1 MPSSLNGTGVTFD
14 DGTTQSTA
22 ATAGNYIMRTITST
36 STWTKPSGLKAVK
49 VTLVGA
55 GGNGG
60 TRANTVYT
68 SAGGNGGNGGGAIE
82 YIPAPS
88 IPGPVSVTVGTAPSK
103 TSSFGAFLSATGGGN
118 GGSSSGST
126 NGANGTS
133 GIGSG
138 GDINVQGCAAEPA
151 TTNPITLTPISAF
164 GLGIAATRPG
174 DGAIPGTNGVGF
186 GAGATGGRA
195 PSPGTFPGG
204 TGTSGVVIVEEFY

>member
-60 TRANTVYT
+60 TRTNTVYG

-82 YIPAPS
+82 YISAPS

-118 GGSSSGST
+118 GGRNRRRSQTIYCEGAQKET
-126 NGANGTS
+126 NCN
-133 GIGSG
+133 
-138 GDINVQGCAAEPA
+138 E
-151 TTNPITLTPISAF
+151 TTNCK
-164 GLGIAATRPG
+164 GKETRIDSPF
-174 DGAIPGTNGVGF
+174 DWK
-186 GAGATGGRA
+186 GATHAQRKMGK
-195 PSPGTFPGG
+195 
-204 TGTSGVVIVEEFY
+204 IK